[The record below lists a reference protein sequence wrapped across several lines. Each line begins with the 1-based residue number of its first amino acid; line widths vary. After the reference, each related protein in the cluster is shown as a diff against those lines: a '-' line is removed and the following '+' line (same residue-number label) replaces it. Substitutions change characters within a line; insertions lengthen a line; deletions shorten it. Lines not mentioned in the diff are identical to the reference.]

1 MSFIL
6 LMVMAITAIKFTT
19 LSLEHPSRH
28 YFVLLALNITAAI
41 ALTLGIISIIRY
53 GLYGVQG
60 KSYLFLTLGIICLF
74 FSRLYCYLLLCYE

>member
-53 GLYGVQG
+53 
-60 KSYLFLTLGIICLF
+60 
-74 FSRLYCYLLLCYE
+74 